1 MHSLLCTQI
10 RHTAKSSTYP
20 EQEKHAVISFSV
32 SDLRKLDDHD
42 DGDDGDDDDDGDDGD
57 DDDYEEQELGVE

>member
-20 EQEKHAVISFSV
+20 EQEKHAVLSFSV

-42 DGDDGDDDDDGDDGD
+42 DGDDDDDDDDGD

>member
-42 DGDDGDDDDDGDDGD
+42 DGDD
-57 DDDYEEQELGVE
+57 DDYEEQELGVE